1 MACALICSAAPLD
14 DELGS
19 TLLWREELERRCV
32 QTADEAL
39 RTACGSPPEVVVIDR
54 DLAGATQLVSS
65 LRRDPRTRRV
75 SVVVVARTDFEAV
88 EVDLLEAGA
97 NAILRLPASPEWDDR
112 LARLIAVPVRREV
125 RLPVQFELEARAG
138 SGVQAAVALALNL
151 SMSGV
156 LLETDFDLKVGDDI
170 DLRFHLAELDVTIVG
185 CGRVVRHAGRRRY
198 GVEFYGLEGEGAELV
213 RRYVELMDI
222 PEQRI

>member
-32 QTADEAL
+32 QTAEEAL
-39 RTACGSPPEVVVIDR
+39 KAASGNPPEVVVIDR
-54 DLAGATQLVSS
+54 DLAGATPLVSS

-75 SVVVVARTDFEAV
+75 SIVVVARTDFEAV

-97 NAILRLPASPEWDDR
+97 NAVLRLPASPEWDDR

-138 SGVQAAVALALNL
+138 PGVQAAVALALNL
-151 SMSGV
+151 SVSGV
-156 LLETDFDLKVGDDI
+156 LLETDFDLKLGDDI
-170 DLRFHLAELDVTIVG
+170 DLRFHLVELDVTIVG

-198 GVEFYGLEGEGAELV
+198 GIEFYGLEGEGHELV

-222 PEQRI
+222 AEQRI